1 MARTVG
7 MEALEQKI
15 EKAQERVIRT
25 KAAYDEA
32 VDDLQKLLDKKT
44 ALEEQEI
51 IKAVANSNKS
61 YAEIIRFLTEA
72 ETEE

>member
-32 VDDLQKLLDKKT
+32 VNDLQKLLDKKT

-51 IKAVANSNKS
+51 IKAVTNSKKS
-61 YAEIIRFLTEA
+61 YAEIIRYLTEA
-72 ETEE
+72 ETED

>member
-15 EKAQERVIRT
+15 EKAQERVVRT
-25 KAAYDEA
+25 KAAYNEA
-32 VDDLQKLLDKKT
+32 VNDLQKLLDKKT

-51 IKAVANSNKS
+51 IKAVTNSKKT

-72 ETEE
+72 ETEV

>member
-51 IKAVANSNKS
+51 IKAVASSNKS

>member
-32 VDDLQKLLDKKT
+32 VNDLQELLDKKT

-51 IKAVANSNKS
+51 IKAVANSNRS
-61 YAEIIRFLTEA
+61 YAEIIQFLTEA

>member
-51 IKAVANSNKS
+51 MKAVANSNKS

>member
-1 MARTVG
+1 MARSVG

-32 VDDLQKLLDKKT
+32 VNDLQKLLDKKT

-51 IKAVANSNKS
+51 IKAVTNSKKS
-61 YAEIIRFLTEA
+61 YAEIIRFLTET

>member
-32 VDDLQKLLDKKT
+32 VNDLQKLLDKKT

-51 IKAVANSNKS
+51 IKAVTNSKKS

-72 ETEE
+72 GTED

>member
-51 IKAVANSNKS
+51 IKAVTNSKKS

-72 ETEE
+72 EAED

>member
-1 MARTVG
+1 
-7 MEALEQKI
+7 MEALKQKI
-15 EKAQERVIRT
+15 EKAQERVVRT

-32 VDDLQKLLDKKT
+32 VNDLQKLLDKKT

-51 IKAVANSNKS
+51 IKAVTNSKKT

-72 ETEE
+72 ETEV

>member
-15 EKAQERVIRT
+15 EKAQERVVRT
-25 KAAYDEA
+25 KAAYNEA
-32 VDDLQKLLDKKT
+32 VNDLQKLLDKKT
-44 ALEEQEI
+44 ALDEQEI
-51 IKAVANSNKS
+51 IKAVTNSKKT

-72 ETEE
+72 ETEV